1 MLIRGNKKA
10 VELFGWGTWM
20 DCNFWSGILKRLRNF
35 EKAIQRTFEIAR
47 CLVIGELKELKQRS
61 PRYVEILK
69 SIVLAY
75 TGRSLIR
82 DYLSVRGDNIPDPRL
97 YALIKNLKKMS
108 WIVEENE
115 TYKIADPVVATILR
129 S

>member
-1 MLIRGNKKA
+1 MA
-10 VELFGWGTWM
+10 
-20 DCNFWSGILKRLRNF
+20 CNFWSGVLKIRNF

-47 CLVIGELKELKQRS
+47 DLVIGELKELKQRS

>member
-20 DCNFWSGILKRLRNF
+20 ACNFWSGILKIRNF

-47 CLVIGELKELKQRS
+47 GLVIGELKELKQRS

-69 SIVLAY
+69 SITLGY
-75 TGRSLIR
+75 TR
-82 DYLSVRGDNIPDPRL
+82 
-97 YALIKNLKKMS
+97 
-108 WIVEENE
+108 
-115 TYKIADPVVATILR
+115 
-129 S
+129 